1 MGLQKRFNLVVGIV
15 FLSGLLIAGYISYRT
30 EQENSRKAIIQNAEL
45 MMEAALATRGYT
57 IDEVRPLLQLDPKGV
72 FLPQTVPSY
81 AAHQTFA
88 RLSAKLPNYTY
99 REATLNPTNPRDR
112 AAAWE
117 VEIIQRFRSTSGE
130 TTITGE
136 RQADDGPS
144 LYLAHAIRIT
154 NEACLECHSTPD
166 AAPESLKR
174 TYGESNGFGWKLN
187 DVVGAQIVSVPA
199 ALAEQKARESV
210 FTLFVSLFSVFLL
223 LFVTTNI
230 MLRQSILQPLAKMSE
245 ITEQISLGNANVD
258 EFPEMSQSEIGVLER
273 SINRLRRS
281 LDAAMAK
288 LGNEDED

>member
-1 MGLQKRFNLVVGIV
+1 MELQKRFNLVVGIV

-57 IDEVRPLLQLDPKGV
+57 IDEVRPLLKLDPQGT

-88 RLSAKLPNYTY
+88 RLNAKFPNYTY

-112 AAAWE
+112 ATAWE
-117 VEIIQRFRSTSGE
+117 VEILQRFREASGV
-130 TTITGE
+130 TTITGQ
-136 RQADDGPS
+136 RQTDDGPS
-144 LYLAHAIRIT
+144 LYLAHPIRIT

-166 AAPESLKR
+166 IAPASLKR
-174 TYGESNGFGWKLN
+174 TYGESNGFGWQLN

-199 ALAEQKARESV
+199 SLAEQKARESV

-223 LFVTTNI
+223 LFVITNV
-230 MLRQSILQPLAKMSE
+230 MLRQSILKPLTKISD
-245 ITEQISLGNANVD
+245 ITEQISLGNVNVE
-258 EFPEMSQSEIGVLER
+258 EFPETSQSEMGALER

-281 LDAAMAK
+281 LEAAMKK
-288 LGNEDED
+288 LDDEDED